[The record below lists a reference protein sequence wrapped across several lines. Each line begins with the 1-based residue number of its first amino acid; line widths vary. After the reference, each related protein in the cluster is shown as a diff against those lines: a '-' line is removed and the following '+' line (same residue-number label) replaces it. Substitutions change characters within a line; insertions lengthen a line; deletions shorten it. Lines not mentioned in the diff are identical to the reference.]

1 MPMVE
6 VVREV
11 TKNIEAEIEKT
22 EEQQEQELDGCMSE
36 RRVLIHGMLMQIF
49 TACLISFRP
58 QMLCNLTSCF
68 ISNEATFA

>member
-11 TKNIEAEIEKT
+11 TRNIETEKEEA
-22 EEQQEQELDGCMSE
+22 EEQQQQEHDGSTSE
-36 RRVLIHGMLMQIF
+36 RQVLMLGMLMQIF